1 MKNDE
6 KWWKSPQIW
15 THTRHTES
23 YIRMQSMQNSPQ
35 QIRTPTSKPPL
46 CPHPH
51 SPTLTYT
58 PSYIHTMHTLHTHPN
73 KQQPVRISVFSQKKT
88 RKKHW
93 SLRHTCEST
102 TPSLTI
108 CSICGA
114 LTPRRNC
121 GQGIQSFCWLY
132 IGSAGHVPGMAIDHT
147 EAGTGKQLLQE
158 NLDLFAFISFCKVS
172 VLCLPG

>member
-1 MKNDE
+1 MMKNDE
-6 KWWKSPQIW
+6 NHLRFGLIHVIQSHTYVCKACKTHLNKSA
-15 THTRHTES
+15 
-23 YIRMQSMQNSPQ
+23 
-35 QIRTPTSKPPL
+35 L
-46 CPHPH
+46 PHP
-51 SPTLTYT
+51 LTYT

-158 NLDLFAFISFCKVS
+158 NLDPFAFISFCKVS